1 MPAGSE
7 VSRKA
12 IATRNRLPLT
22 PSVTSSRRGGHA
34 PIRSETVE
42 RPSGAPATPATPAM
56 HLTPNVVIAA
66 RGTVS
71 AEDRGRSFAQA
82 LDLGAIDV
90 RRLRN

>member
-42 RPSGAPATPATPAM
+42 RPSGAPATPAM